1 MLLIAVGG
9 MFAAVLVAT
18 VVFLSAGEERR
29 DVREALRNLAE
40 YDLPSN
46 VREQEMLK
54 WIQERVVA
62 PFGAKLGGLLGRFT
76 PAGYREAVRDKLVAA
91 GSPAG
96 LDVDRFMAL
105 KVFGAVSIVFWPY
118 FAFKLGGLGGFYGMI
133 VTGLM
138 WGISFFGPDV
148 WVQRKTDQRQHEI
161 AVRLPDVLDLLV
173 ISVEAGLGFEQ
184 AIDRTVDAVPGALA
198 DEFRRMLQETRM
210 GATRAEALRAMD
222 ERCQVPE
229 LRSFILAMPQVAAF
243 GEWVEACWFAEHDR
257 APGRLEAMLAFPPD
271 VVLVGALTILRRLLE
286 LSDPR
291 GLAPAPGDARH
302 LSGGDTGDPDIG
314 GALAEHLLIT
324 GPDPAREA
332 LIRAV
337 VLAAGGGPQ
346 TRREVLLT
354 YGAEA
359 VEGTAI
365 ECASVLAQALAN

>member
-1 MLLIAVGG
+1 MLLLAVGG

-54 WIQERVVA
+54 SIQERVVA
-62 PFGAKLGGLLGRFT
+62 PFVAKLGGLLGRFT

-229 LRSFILAMPQVAAF
+229 LRSFILAMLQADTF
-243 GEWVEACWFAEHDR
+243 GVSI
-257 APGRLEAMLAFPPD
+257 GRML
-271 VVLVGALTILRRLLE
+271 R
-286 LSDPR
+286 
-291 GLAPAPGDARH
+291 
-302 LSGGDTGDPDIG
+302 
-314 GALAEHLLIT
+314 
-324 GPDPAREA
+324 
-332 LIRAV
+332 
-337 VLAAGGGPQ
+337 
-346 TRREVLLT
+346 
-354 YGAEA
+354 
-359 VEGTAI
+359 
-365 ECASVLAQALAN
+365 AQADDMRIRRRQRAQEQAQKAPVKMLFPLIFCIFPSLFVVILGPAVIQITKSGIA